1 METEEYQARELAE
14 MFVSDL
20 EKSEGKKYSE
30 KVRNKIIRIYMAG
43 YMHE

>member
-1 METEEYQARELAE
+1 METEEYKAKALAE

-30 KVRNKIIRIYMAG
+30 KEKSKFIYG
-43 YMHE
+43 CLL